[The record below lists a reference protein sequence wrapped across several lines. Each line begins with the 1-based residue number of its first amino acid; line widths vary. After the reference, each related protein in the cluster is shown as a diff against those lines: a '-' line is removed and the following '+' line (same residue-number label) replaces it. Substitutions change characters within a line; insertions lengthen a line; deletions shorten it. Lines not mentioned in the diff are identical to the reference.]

1 MPGRRTSQTH
11 DPRSPLDKERLSLT
25 SQRFLSPLDTDPSY
39 RLPRES
45 APSCGEPWGRRPH
58 AAASRRGA
66 SWPDASRK
74 GAVCGYHV
82 AQNALFRYIAAR
94 EAWDATPRQPAG
106 HYGEWPN
113 WANAL
118 EQPPPARLRGGLR
131 WDLQAPAWGLIAR
144 KGAVWAEGLADGAP
158 WAKPRHHQAASCG
171 LRRCRELR
179 LSCNKMRTRHQD
191 IIHQEDKLAI
201 IGIVHCSLA
210 DLLGSPALPWVDDVQ
225 KPKCVHHRRRPSATR
240 TLRRRHGGP
249 TSSPCI
255 ASPRSIRQGRPR
267 YPSRFSRPL
276 RHCRC
281 RRHAARSPPRSW
293 G

>member
-1 MPGRRTSQTH
+1 MGPPPARSGLTEGRILARRLTER
-11 DPRSPLDKERLSLT
+11 RSL
-25 SQRFLSPLDTDPSY
+25 
-39 RLPRES
+39 RLPRRAEC
-45 APSCGEPWGRRPH
+45 AFPLHCRPGGVGRNPPPACGALWR
-58 AAASRRGA
+58 
-66 SWPDASRK
+66 
-74 GAVCGYHV
+74 V
-82 AQNALFRYIAAR
+82 AQLGKCAR
-94 EAWDATPRQPAG
+94 ATPRQA
-106 HYGEWPN
+106 
-113 WANAL
+113 A
-118 EQPPPARLRGGLR
+118 GGLR
-131 WDLQAPAWGLIAR
+131 RGPQASAWGPTAR

-171 LRRCRELR
+171 LRMCRELR

-276 RHCRC
+276 RHCQC

>member
-1 MPGRRTSQTH
+1 MPGRRTSQAH
-11 DPRSPLDKERLSLT
+11 DPRSPLDRERLSLT
-25 SQRFLSPLDTDPSY
+25 SRRFLSPLDTDPNR
-39 RLPRES
+39 RLPREPV
-45 APSCGEPWGRRPH
+45 PSCGDPWAAARARRPH
-58 AAASRRGA
+58 GGAHPGPTPHGKAQSAATTSRRMRFSVTLPPG
-66 SWPDASRK
+66 RR
-74 GAVCGYHV
+74 GT
-82 AQNALFRYIAAR
+82 Q
-94 EAWDATPRQPAG
+94 
-106 HYGEWPN
+106 
-113 WANAL
+113 
-118 EQPPPARLRGGLR
+118 PPARLRGGLR

>member
-1 MPGRRTSQTH
+1 MRFSVTSPPGRR
-11 DPRSPLDKERLSLT
+11 
-25 SQRFLSPLDTDPSY
+25 
-39 RLPRES
+39 
-45 APSCGEPWGRRPH
+45 
-58 AAASRRGA
+58 GA
-66 SWPDASRK
+66 
-74 GAVCGYHV
+74 
-82 AQNALFRYIAAR
+82 
-94 EAWDATPRQPAG
+94 
-106 HYGEWPN
+106 
-113 WANAL
+113 
-118 EQPPPARLRGGLR
+118 QPPASLRGTMESGPTGQMRSSNPPPGCGGVPPGSASL
-131 WDLQAPAWGLIAR
+131 WGLIAR

-158 WAKPRHHQAASCG
+158 WAKPRHHQAVSCG

-201 IGIVHCSLA
+201 IGIVHRSLA